1 MLLFVLEDE
10 KAADFAAP
18 PMANFGARITNA
30 SLSAL
35 AAQQAVIATTANNIA
50 NLNTPGY
57 ARRTLN
63 LEPRAARAL
72 SSGIDIGD
80 GVEVG
85 SLVRQADRYLEG
97 VLREGIADKFTEQV
111 KNEFLTRLE
120 PLFSLAGDRS
130 TIGDA
135 LGAFFSAA
143 RDLGTDPASLELRTS
158 FVTKASDLVNTI
170 RSTYDTLASLQ
181 DEADQRIE
189 TELQTINSLTSD
201 IATLNSLIVNAEAS
215 GGVAAGDRDKREALM
230 QQLAEKIS
238 YNVTEVSDGSVNISL
253 ANGFALVSANDHRD
267 LEISASP
274 SFVPGVLPP
283 SLSGS
288 VLRYIVFDYDSSSSG
303 AAHIDLTTTIASGGG
318 TVAGLLNIRGVAAVT
333 DTNAFQASGT
343 LVDLAS
349 RVEAITRQLL
359 TSVNTT
365 YLGPD
370 RDGVTAGLQPSAY
383 DLDGNVP
390 AVFGL
395 FDFTYGG
402 AKDADS
408 DGIPEAA
415 DLNTIGL
422 ANYSSLLTLT
432 STDPRDVAAGRD
444 QNTATT
450 TLETAPGDASNID
463 AIADLEGT
471 SYAFAVGSFSQTGT
485 FGQIYNQTV
494 SHLGAL
500 KSSSDLNQRVTEANL
515 TALQNRRD
523 EISGVNLDEEFTV
536 LIRAQRSFQAA
547 ARLIK
552 IADEI
557 LQQIVQII

>member
-1 MLLFVLEDE
+1 
-10 KAADFAAP
+10 
-18 PMANFGARITNA
+18 MANFGARITNA

-63 LEPRAARAL
+63 LEPRAARAD

-80 GVEVG
+80 GVEVS
-85 SLVRQADRYLEG
+85 SLVRQADRYLES
-97 VLREGIADKFTEQV
+97 VLREGISDKNSEQIE
-111 KNEFLTRLE
+111 NEFLTRIE
-120 PLFSLAGDRS
+120 PLFSLAGDRLN
-130 TIGDA
+130 IGDS

-143 RDLGTDPASLELRTS
+143 RDLSADPASLELRTS

-170 RSTYDTLASLQ
+170 RTTYDTIAELQ

-230 QQLAEKIS
+230 QKLSEKIS
-238 YNVTEVSDGSVNISL
+238 YSVTEVSDGSLNISL
-253 ANGFALVSANDHRD
+253 ANGFSLVTGNDHRD
-267 LEISASP
+267 LEITASP
-274 SFVPGVLPP
+274 SFASGALPP

-288 VLRYIVFDYDSSSSG
+288 VLRYVVFDYNSG
-303 AAHIDLTTTIASGGG
+303 SGTAHIDLTSTIAAGGG
-318 TVAGLLNIRGVAAVT
+318 TVAGLLDIRGVASTT

-359 TSVNTT
+359 TGVNTT
-365 YLGPD
+365 YRGPD
-370 RDGVTAGLQPSAY
+370 RDGGTVGLQPSAY
-383 DLDGNVP
+383 DLDGNTP

-402 AKDADS
+402 AKDADG
-408 DGIPEAA
+408 DGVPELA
-415 DLNTIGL
+415 DLTTIGL
-422 ANYSSLLTLT
+422 SNYSSILGLT

-444 QNTATT
+444 INTATT
-450 TLETAPGDASNID
+450 ALDTAPGDSANID
-463 AIADLEGT
+463 AIADLEST
-471 SYAFAVGSFSQTGT
+471 SYAFSAGSFSQTGT
-485 FGQIYNQTV
+485 FAQIYNQSV

-500 KSSSDLNQRVTEANL
+500 KSSSDINQRVTEANL

-547 ARLIK
+547 ARLIR